1 MRQEKMKNVLLLA
14 IQQNHKLRRYI
25 MKVKLHGSMVLA
37 LVAGLILILAGCE
50 CVEQQVKGETAPPKS
65 PEAQVTAPGGKT
77 AVPVTASVVGLNDI
91 HFDFDKYNIR
101 EEDAAILKG
110 DVPWFKNNAGK
121 KVRIEGNCDERGTI
135 EYNLVL
141 GQKRADSTKN
151 FLVKFGVDGNLIQ
164 PVTYGKEKP
173 ICQEHNEECWVKNRR
188 AHFVLLP

>member
-1 MRQEKMKNVLLLA
+1 
-14 IQQNHKLRRYI
+14 
-25 MKVKLHGSMVLA
+25 
-37 LVAGLILILAGCE
+37 
-50 CVEQQVKGETAPPKS
+50 VKGETAPPKS